1 MNGPP
6 TTADVGTAWA
16 QALELWGVQLRPPV
30 VDDGRTQGAFAW
42 FSFPPRV
49 HVDPAMLAGA
59 GGGDHLVSVLAHEI
73 GHHVLAPSTRLDAL
87 KINHQIGRVLQVVD
101 PERRL
106 APDDVAARLANLWS
120 DLIINV
126 RVAQLQRRQAPAVE
140 PDMIALWRAL
150 QATSRDRGRGGRWGR
165 PSRERPMPG
174 SWWVLMR
181 AYEVLWALPP
191 DTLCPAS
198 PPTVGDAALHPEADA
213 VLMAQTARTF
223 GRDPVAGALPFGMV
237 LAPYLVASAAADAA
251 GGQQLASG
259 VCRNADRRPPTA
271 AELAEVLADA
281 RVEIAPRHPALGALQ
296 ETEETDEE
304 GLDAAA
310 QEPPAADGGQAYDLS
325 RTLEL
330 YAGVARGTV
339 LTAWYERRARPLV
352 RALQQTL
359 PDRPVDELL
368 GPWEQWEPGD
378 DPADIDW
385 PATVRGGPVVPGV
398 TTLRRSHLVDDA
410 APRRASIDLDLYL
423 DSSGSMPSPEQAS
436 PGVLAAFVLAAG
448 VLRGGG
454 RVRAA
459 SFSGAGE
466 VAGSEGWSRD
476 RRAISDVLLTFF
488 GGGTT
493 FPLDLLA
500 RRYLE
505 PGGEQALRAA
515 GVVRRHL
522 VVISDDGL
530 SSMFGVGHEA
540 DPSLA
545 DVAVWVRPRLDS
557 ATLLLVGLATLS
569 GVGEEAEAA
578 GYDVLHVPEI
588 AAVPQAAARLGELL
602 GAPPV
607 TTGGGQRGR

>member
-1 MNGPP
+1 MSRLP
-6 TTADVGTAWA
+6 TPTEVDAAWA
-16 QALELWGVQLRPPV
+16 SALDLWGVRLRPPV
-30 VDDGRTQGAFAW
+30 IGDGRSHGAFAW
-42 FSFPPRV
+42 FSFPPQV
-49 HVDPAMLAGA
+49 HVDPAMLASA
-59 GGGDHLVSVLAHEI
+59 GGGEHLVSVLAHEI
-73 GHHVLAPSTRLDAL
+73 GHHVLSPSTRIDAL
-87 KINHQIGRVLQVVD
+87 KIHHQLGRVLQVVD
-101 PERRL
+101 TEGVL
-106 APDDVAARLANLWS
+106 ALDRVVAHLANLWS
-120 DLIINV
+120 DLLINV
-126 RVAQLQRRQAPAVE
+126 RVAHLQGLRAPDVE

-150 QATSRDRGRGGRWGR
+150 QSAPRGRAVRRG
-165 PSRERPMPG
+165 RERAMPG

-181 AYEVLWALPP
+181 AYEVLWSLPA
-191 DTLCPAS
+191 DTLCPLRS
-198 PPTVGDAALHPEADA
+198 PAMTDAALHPEADA
-213 VLMAQTARTF
+213 ALLAQTARTF

-237 LAPYLVASAAADAA
+237 LAPYLVAAAAAD
-251 GGQQLASG
+251 GSQQLPSG
-259 VCRNADRRPPTA
+259 VCRNADERPPTA

-281 RVEIAPRHPALGALQ
+281 RVEVAPRHPALGAS
-296 ETEETDEE
+296 EASHEADADA
-304 GLDAAA
+304 LDAAA
-310 QEPPAADGGQAYDLS
+310 QDAPAADGGQAYDLS
-325 RTLEL
+325 RTLAL
-330 YAGVARGTV
+330 YPTVPRSTV

-352 RALQQTL
+352 RPLQQLL
-359 PDRPVDELL
+359 PQRPVDDLL

-378 DPADIDW
+378 DLADIDW

-398 TTLRRSHLVDDA
+398 TTLRRAHLEDDV

-423 DSSGSMPSPEQAS
+423 DSSGSMRSPERAS

-476 RRAISDVLLTFF
+476 REAIADVLLTFF
-488 GGGTT
+488 AGGTS

-500 RRYLE
+500 RRYLDA
-505 PGGEQALRAA
+505 GGEQALRAA

-545 DVAVWVRPRLDS
+545 DVAARVRPRLDTAS
-557 ATLLLVGLATLS
+557 LLLVGFSPRA

-578 GYDVLHVPEI
+578 GYDVLYVPEI
-588 AAVPQAAARLGELL
+588 DAVPQAAARLGEVLSTPS
-602 GAPPV
+602 ATPATP
-607 TTGGGQRGR
+607 RRRPA